1 MSPTLVADPLP
12 IRAEDDG
19 TYHVG
24 QTGISLDTVILC
36 YRLGY
41 SPEQVVESYPSLRLS
56 DVYTFSATISGT
68 VTKSIPTSN
77 GVLRR
82 RNQFARK
89 LKPPECP
96 EMTGRS
102 IASACWNESVCGI
115 RRNDRLSD

>member
-56 DVYTFSATISGT
+56 DVYHVFSYYLGHRDEIDSYLQRRSAEAE
-68 VTKSIPTSN
+68 SI
-77 GVLRR
+77 
-82 RNQFARK
+82 RK
-89 LKPPECP
+89 KIEAAG
-96 EMTGRS
+96 MS
-102 IASACWNESVCGI
+102 
-115 RRNDRLSD
+115 RNDWPEYRQCLLERKRLRDKAQ